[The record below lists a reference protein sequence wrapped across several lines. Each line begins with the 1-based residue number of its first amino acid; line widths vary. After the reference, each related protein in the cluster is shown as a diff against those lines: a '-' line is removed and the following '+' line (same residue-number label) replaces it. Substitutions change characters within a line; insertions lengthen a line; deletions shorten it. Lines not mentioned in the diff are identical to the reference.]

1 MAPSLSAEDAVRIES
16 GAARKNSVFRGFLVP
31 RALRARARKRAARRS
46 AWQPGH
52 NWVLFER
59 FLFARARFFYP
70 TQLPAIPL
78 DRACV
83 CALVCDRGRC
93 WFEGGHHHLFPYSEV
108 LRV

>member
-46 AWQPGH
+46 AWQPGN
-52 NWVLFER
+52 NWVRFER

-78 DRACV
+78 DPARICT
-83 CALVCDRGRC
+83 LVCDCGRRL
-93 WFEGGHHHLFPYSEV
+93 FASGHDHLLPYSEV